1 MCVCVCARL
10 HIHRG
15 VCEGSAN
22 RWPSAGAQNCTD
34 RPHPPSALAWSSRG
48 AHVPALSY
56 TALPPQDQASAPC
69 PCWSLATVAHC
80 TETNQVL
87 TCLLP
92 QGTLEFRC
100 SCQALPAGLHG
111 CCRRGQKGVGLC
123 VPATIPLKALGLS
136 LWDET
141 RKERGMS
148 R

>member
-1 MCVCVCARL
+1 MCVCARL
-10 HIHRG
+10 HVHRG

-22 RWPSAGAQNCTD
+22 QWPSTGAQNCTD
-34 RPHPPSALAWSSRG
+34 RPHPPSALARSSRG

-69 PCWSLATVAHC
+69 PCRSLATVAHC
-80 TETNQVL
+80 TQTNQVL

-111 CCRRGQKGVGLC
+111 CCRRGEIGVGLC
-123 VPATIPLKALGLS
+123 APATIRLKALGLS

-141 RKERGMS
+141 RKEKGMS